1 MASACTFHS
10 RHHIYPNPLQA
21 QDSCHCHPPWY
32 RNDSVVSL
40 ILSGTFLLAEY
51 RGSLGE
57 PFSILMQPE
66 GTYYNISYKKCRS
79 MAILKSSHVDSH
91 LPYCLSGPV
100 AALEPL
106 PFLDPSPGLPS
117 SALRSRKLAHRSDRD
132 SLLADVGVGSEKK
145 SVFKEGVLGVLWNGE
160 CGRRRVLL
168 EAPGLANPA
177 CSRCSSVQF
186 KSPAMTCKIWNFLGS
201 DRSRARNCK
210 KWLVTICLMR

>member
-1 MASACTFHS
+1 
-10 RHHIYPNPLQA
+10 
-21 QDSCHCHPPWY
+21 
-32 RNDSVVSL
+32 
-40 ILSGTFLLAEY
+40 
-51 RGSLGE
+51 
-57 PFSILMQPE
+57 
-66 GTYYNISYKKCRS
+66 
-79 MAILKSSHVDSH
+79 MAILKPSHVDSH

-132 SLLADVGVGSEKK
+132 SLLADVGVGSEKN

-168 EAPGLANPA
+168 EAPGLARPA

-210 KWLVTICLMR
+210 KWLVTICLIR